1 MKIEKNKMKLYLDR
15 IGTTGIFLTALATPC
30 CFPLL
35 GFILPA
41 VGLGSA
47 ALFGDMTEYI
57 FQGLVLFSITGTLI
71 SYHQLK
77 NISPLVIGLISG
89 GFIIY
94 AYNFNFD
101 ERLIYAGML
110 GLLASAGI
118 NYYLNR
124 KHKIACVTCAIID
137 GLSAEAAAQAGK
149 TVELE
154 SIITCPY
161 CGHKK
166 KEIMPTDSCQFF
178 YDCESCKQVIK
189 PKPGD
194 CCVYCSYGTVKCPS
208 KQSPLLDFNGW
219 LLNH

>member
-1 MKIEKNKMKLYLDR
+1 MKLYLDR
-15 IGTTGIFLTALATPC
+15 IGTTGVLITALATPC

-35 GFILPA
+35 GFVLPA

-47 ALFGDMTEYI
+47 ALFGGWTEYI
-57 FQGLVLFSITGTLI
+57 FQGLVLVSITGTFP
-71 SYHQLK
+71 SYRQHK
-77 NISPLVIGLISG
+77 NIFPLLIGFVSG

-101 ERLIYAGML
+101 ERLIYAGMI
-110 GLLASAGI
+110 GILASAGF
-118 NYYLNR
+118 NYYVSR
-124 KHKIACVTCAIID
+124 KHKTACVTCTVID
-137 GLSAEAAAQAGK
+137 GK

-154 SIITCPY
+154 STITCPY

-178 YDCESCKQVIK
+178 YDCENCKQIIK

-208 KQSPLLDFNGW
+208 KQ
-219 LLNH
+219 